1 MASVNS
7 QLTLTDVLLCV
18 ANDIF
23 TEMSPHVLMQLSFDV
38 ALVDIS
44 F

>member
-18 ANDIF
+18 DKF
-23 TEMSPHVLMQLSFDV
+23 TEMSPNVLMQLIFDV

-44 F
+44 L